1 MEYFK
6 IFMFFLFLFLSI
18 VFSLG
23 KGSKLIAG
31 LNNAKKKYTYA
42 QEKRVTRIMAISMII
57 LTILTALYIIVG
69 EKFWIIYLIISGTI
83 FFPTI
88 YFINRD
94 KK

>member
-1 MEYFK
+1 
-6 IFMFFLFLFLSI
+6 
-18 VFSLG
+18 
-23 KGSKLIAG
+23 
-31 LNNAKKKYTYA
+31 
-42 QEKRVTRIMAISMII
+42 MAISMII